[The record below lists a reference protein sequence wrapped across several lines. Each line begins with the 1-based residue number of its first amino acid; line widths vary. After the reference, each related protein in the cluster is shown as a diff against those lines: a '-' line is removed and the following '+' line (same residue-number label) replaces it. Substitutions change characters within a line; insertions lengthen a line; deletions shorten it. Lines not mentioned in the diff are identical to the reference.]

1 LADGSIKRL
10 GFAGKNGLPYVSIAA
25 TLVKQGVFTTQQAS
39 MERIKAWAVGKDAA
53 SVQAV
58 LNSNPSFVFFKWL
71 ALPAELGPIGAY
83 NVPLSPL
90 RSVAVDAAVTPLGV
104 PLWLDT
110 TTANGSMQQLMLAQ
124 DVGSAI
130 KGVARIDI
138 YAGTGDA
145 AGKLASAQKYPS
157 KVWVLWPK

>member
-1 LADGSIKRL
+1 
-10 GFAGKNGLPYVSIAA
+10 
-25 TLVKQGVFTTQQAS
+25 
-39 MERIKAWAVGKDAA
+39 MERIKSWATGKDNAT
-53 SVQAV
+53 VQAV
-58 LNSNPSFVFFKWL
+58 LNTNPSFVFFRWL
-71 ALPAELGPIGAY
+71 DIPADLGPVGAY
-83 NVPLSPL
+83 NVPLTPM
-90 RSVAVDAAVTPLGV
+90 RSVAVDTAFTPLGV

-110 TTANGSMQQLMLAQ
+110 TTANGAMQQLMLAQ

-130 KGVARIDI
+130 KGVARVDL